1 MAQRNR
7 GSGQESSVGAQGKVQ
22 GRHPY
27 FDLDSHLRPL
37 HGTENPPRQCRKV
50 VAGCGIGKKLEV
62 EPLYKSGSVAELVQP
77 AAQFNALSD
86 TVPGLKTAG
95 NPVWGSSEEHIEWC
109 GMPRSTYCRM
119 KRIGR
124 FGVLPSWT
132 GLIGQGAPERNSSC
146 RGASSGSTFFRND
159 SSRQP
164 CSGEALK

>member
-27 FDLDSHLRPL
+27 FDLDFHLRPL

-50 VAGCGIGKKLEV
+50 VAGCGIGKKFEV

-86 TVPGLKTAG
+86 TVPGLNLLDCTPAKPHRKSCVG
-95 NPVWGSSEEHIEWC
+95 LFGEEVSLTHIATIAPPLTSY
-109 GMPRSTYCRM
+109 GTTDSGQP
-119 KRIGR
+119 
-124 FGVLPSWT
+124 VLPRLKSRSLGIFGPPDPT
-132 GLIGQGAPERNSSC
+132 FDRTLIYR
-146 RGASSGSTFFRND
+146 
-159 SSRQP
+159 
-164 CSGEALK
+164 